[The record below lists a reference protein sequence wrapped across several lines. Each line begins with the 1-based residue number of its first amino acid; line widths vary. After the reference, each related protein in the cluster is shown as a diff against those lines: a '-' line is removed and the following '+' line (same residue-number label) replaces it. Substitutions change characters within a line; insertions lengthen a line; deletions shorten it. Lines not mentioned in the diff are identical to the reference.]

1 MLNPRQ
7 AASTYPRTESLT
19 NSARQAEQR
28 ALDASMADPGE
39 PAPAWPRAEAAEWQR
54 DEALEAASNA
64 QAAATCN

>member
-1 MLNPRQ
+1 
-7 AASTYPRTESLT
+7 
-19 NSARQAEQR
+19 
-28 ALDASMADPGE
+28 MADPGE